1 MHLIVFN
8 SFEMVLGE
16 DKEGEG
22 VLTADDLADDLA
34 DDVTLLEIAPE
45 VVPALRG
52 VAAALPKALPR
63 VVPPLLLLPPL
74 GGEKSVTSSLPLS
87 S

>member
-22 VLTADDLADDLA
+22 VLAADDLA

-63 VVPPLLLLPPL
+63 VVPPLLLRPPL

>member
-22 VLTADDLADDLA
+22 VLAADDLADDLA
-34 DDVTLLEIAPE
+34 DDVMLLEIAPE

-63 VVPPLLLLPPL
+63 VVPPLLLRLPL

>member
-8 SFEMVLGE
+8 SFKMVLGE

-22 VLTADDLADDLA
+22 VLAADDLA
-34 DDVTLLEIAPE
+34 DDVALLEIAPE

-52 VAAALPKALPR
+52 VTAALP
-63 VVPPLLLLPPL
+63 
-74 GGEKSVTSSLPLS
+74 
-87 S
+87 